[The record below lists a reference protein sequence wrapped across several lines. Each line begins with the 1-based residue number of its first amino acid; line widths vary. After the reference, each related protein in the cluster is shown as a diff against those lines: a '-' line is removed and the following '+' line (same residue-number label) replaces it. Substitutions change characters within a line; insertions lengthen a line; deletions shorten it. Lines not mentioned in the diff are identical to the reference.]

1 MERDLYYLTHKL
13 DKLLY
18 YSNDKEFESRD
29 EQLSLMFLEPYTN
42 LKNKKMIAEE
52 KRERKAIRE
61 KLLKEFEEEIK
72 LRQEVA
78 GNDL

>member
-18 YSNDKEFESRD
+18 YSNDKEFASRD
-29 EQLSLMFLEPYTN
+29 EQLNLIFLEPYTN

-61 KLLKEFEEEIK
+61 KLLKEFKEEIK